1 MYRIIFKS
9 ENKVL
14 WILIFMILS
23 SCMSKDKTPEKVFIK
38 NENLDEKMYRP
49 SLHFSPKKNWMNDPN
64 GMFYYKGKYHLYFQ
78 HHPYSNVWG
87 PMHWGHAISKDLI
100 SWEEQPI
107 ALFPDNLG
115 TIFSGSAVVDHN
127 NTSGF
132 GTEINPPIVA
142 IYTNH
147 NSTEA
152 NEGSIKFQNQS
163 IAYSLDEGQ
172 TWTKYINN
180 PIIKN
185 PGVRDFRD
193 PKVIWYEKDQKW
205 ILTLAAS
212 QITQFYESKDLKE
225 WNYLSSFGEGIGNH
239 NGVWECPDL
248 FELPVRGTDQTK
260 WVHLVS
266 INPGGPNGGSATQ
279 YFIGDFDGKKFVIDH
294 DFETRMKNKHDFWT
308 DFGKDN
314 YAGVTFS
321 NWESDKGGVLLLG
334 WMSNWQYAS
343 KVPTNTWR
351 SAMTLGRELE
361 LYKTKENS
369 YRLRSILSSNFGNY
383 ESMAIEKQGELIKEN
398 ITLVTKKTI
407 DLSTAKVQ
415 IKISGLE
422 DTEYIFEIANSSGDK
437 LVFGYDHKELLFFI
451 DRNQSGKTKFSDKFS
466 KKPSLAPRLVNK
478 RTLDIEFVLDKASIE
493 IFFDE
498 GRTVMTEIFFP
509 NAPMETL
516 NLKTSALNSIIDF
529 FKVQEL
535 TNNK

>member
-1 MYRIIFKS
+1 MYRIIFKC

-23 SCMSKDKTPEKVFIK
+23 SCMSKDKTPEKVYIK
-38 NENLDEKMYRP
+38 NENSDEKMYRP

-100 SWEEQPI
+100 SWVEQPI

-185 PGVRDFRD
+185 PGVLDFRD

-212 QITQFYESKDLKE
+212 QITKFYESKDLKE

-451 DRNQSGKTKFSDKFS
+451 DRSQSGKTKFSDKFS

>member
-49 SLHFSPKKNWMNDPN
+49 SLHFSTKKNWMNDPN

-78 HHPYSNVWG
+78 HQPYSNVWG

-100 SWEEQPI
+100 SWVEQPI

-294 DFETRMKNKHDFWT
+294 DFETQMKNKHDFWT

-321 NWESDKGGVLLLG
+321 NWESDKGSVLLLG

-369 YRLRSILSSNFGNY
+369 YRLRSILSSNLGNY

-451 DRNQSGKTKFSDKFS
+451 DRSQSGKTKFSDKFS

-509 NAPMETL
+509 KAPMETL
-516 NLKTSALNSIIDF
+516 NLKTSASNSIIDF

-535 TNNK
+535 KNNK

>member
-451 DRNQSGKTKFSDKFS
+451 DRSQSGKTKFSDKFS

>member
-1 MYRIIFKS
+1 MYTIIFKS

-294 DFETRMKNKHDFWT
+294 DFETQMKNKHDFWT

-466 KKPSLAPRLVNK
+466 KKPSLAPRFINK
-478 RTLDIEFVLDKASIE
+478 QTLDIEFLLDKASIE

-516 NLKTSALNSIIDF
+516 NLKTSASNSIIDF

-535 TNNK
+535 KNNK

>member
-78 HHPYSNVWG
+78 RHPYSNVWG

-100 SWEEQPI
+100 SWVEQPI

-369 YRLRSILSSNFGNY
+369 YRLRSILSSNLGNY

-422 DTEYIFEIANSSGDK
+422 DTEYTFEIANSLGDK

-451 DRNQSGKTKFSDKFS
+451 DRSQSGKTKFSDKFS

>member
-23 SCMSKDKTPEKVFIK
+23 SCMSKDKTAEKVFIK

-147 NSTEA
+147 NVKEA

-294 DFETRMKNKHDFWT
+294 DFETQMKNKHDFWT

-343 KVPTNTWR
+343 KVPTNTWK

-361 LYKTKENS
+361 LYKTKENF
-369 YRLRSILSSNFGNY
+369 YRLRSILSSNLGDY

-398 ITLVTKKTI
+398 ITLVSKKTI

-422 DTEYIFEIANSSGDK
+422 DTEYTFEIANSSGDK

-451 DRNQSGKTKFSDKFS
+451 DRSQSGKTKFSDKFS
-466 KKPSLAPRLVNK
+466 KKPSIAPRLVNK
-478 RTLDIEFVLDKASIE
+478 QTLDIEFVLDKASIE

-509 NAPMETL
+509 NAPMEIL
-516 NLKTSALNSIIDF
+516 NLKTSASNSIIDF

-535 TNNK
+535 KINK

>member
-38 NENLDEKMYRP
+38 NENLDEKMYRS

-451 DRNQSGKTKFSDKFS
+451 DRSQSGKTKFSDKFS

>member
-23 SCMSKDKTPEKVFIK
+23 SCMSKDKKPEKVFIK

-321 NWESDKGGVLLLG
+321 NWESDKGGVLVLG
-334 WMSNWQYAS
+334 WMSNWHYAS

-451 DRNQSGKTKFSDKFS
+451 DRSQSGKTKFSDKFS

-516 NLKTSALNSIIDF
+516 NLKTSASNSIIDF

-535 TNNK
+535 TNYK

>member
-100 SWEEQPI
+100 SWVEQPI

-343 KVPTNTWR
+343 KVPTNTWK

-361 LYKTKENS
+361 LYKTKES
-369 YRLRSILSSNFGNY
+369 FYRLRSILSSNLDDY
-383 ESMAIEKQGELIKEN
+383 ESMAIEKQGVLIKEN
-398 ITLVTKKTI
+398 ITLVSKKTI

-422 DTEYIFEIANSSGDK
+422 DTEYTFEIANSLGDK

-451 DRNQSGKTKFSDKFS
+451 DRNQSGKTKFSDQFS
-466 KKPSLAPRLVNK
+466 KKPSLAPRLENK

-498 GRTVMTEIFFP
+498 GRMVMTEIFFP